1 MDVTA
6 LLDGSGE
13 FAAAEGEI
21 LSVEL
26 GADGSDPSVLLIE
39 ARRTTGAL
47 TPEAAGIA
55 IEVPDGSGG
64 WRTHE
69 HCYPRTD
76 FAELAVASLP
86 VGTLRMR
93 MLSACALRFVG
104 RLAPASETPAL
115 QWAPLLA
122 ARSSRIGDTRVAV
135 GSPDDASA
143 ALAGGD
149 TLTLGFSV
157 PPLGEGQVR
166 EFFLVV
172 DATVLTP
179 RSPEAP
185 AASVSM
191 PALPAR
197 FALRQNEPNPF
208 QVRTTI
214 RFDLPAGSA
223 VRLEVFDVMGRRVRV
238 LANHWHPPGFHAVE
252 WDNRDGGGK
261 QVGPGVYFY
270 RIEAG
275 ANQDGRKMLLM
286 P

>member
-157 PPLGEGQVR
+157 PQLGEGQVR

-172 DATVLTP
+172 DATVVTARL
-179 RSPEAP
+179 PEAP
-185 AASVSM
+185 ASSV
-191 PALPAR
+191 PVVAVPAR
-197 FALRQNEPNPF
+197 FALYQNEPNPF
-208 QVRTTI
+208 RARTTI
-214 RFDLPAGSA
+214 RFDLPAGGM
-223 VRLEVFDVMGRRVRV
+223 VRLEVFDILGRRVRV
-238 LANHWHPPGFHAVE
+238 LDNRWFPVGFHAVE
-252 WDNRDGGGK
+252 WDQRDGSGN
-261 QVGPGVYFY
+261 QVGPGAYFY

-275 ANQDGRKMLLM
+275 ANRDRKKMILM